1 MELNLGLNHALDL
14 LGEDSGVG
22 REEAEPAWGGGAG
35 GSARRDEVSNTGR
48 QRLYSESKGRAGS
61 AGAGRAGRRPRGT
74 HLARKAH
81 DVGSLMDP
89 VNRAASA
96 VGEAA
101 NSSATARTTHALTDR
116 VRPDLSACPIASE
129 GLRNAVLVARC
140 PLARVWALEDTRTS
154 RGTSPRRSSAPCCVC
169 RGGEKR
175 RGVTTRHVFSAPETP
190 AAALS
195 RTTYRR

>member
-1 MELNLGLNHALDL
+1 M
-14 LGEDSGVG
+14 
-22 REEAEPAWGGGAG
+22 
-35 GSARRDEVSNTGR
+35 
-48 QRLYSESKGRAGS
+48 
-61 AGAGRAGRRPRGT
+61 
-74 HLARKAH
+74 ARKAH

-89 VNRAASA
+89 MNRAASA

-116 VRPDLSACPIASE
+116 VRPDLRACPIASE

-140 PLARVWALEDTRTS
+140 PPARVSALEDTRTS

-175 RGVTTRHVFSAPETP
+175 QGW
-190 AAALS
+190 
-195 RTTYRR
+195 